1 MTDILCYDDSA
12 ELIQQVAEDLDLP
25 VADIVDMLLDYI
37 DEIRQKVAPS
47 DRTVLEAVRRL
58 LALL

>member
-12 ELIQQVAEDLDLP
+12 ELIEQVAEDLDLP

-37 DEIRQKVAPS
+37 DEIR
-47 DRTVLEAVRRL
+47 
-58 LALL
+58 